1 MARGTKTGMQ
11 EKVNN
16 AVTSENAVKVVQK
29 FEQIIKN
36 KKSNIIQLTKHQGH
50 ISKI

>member
-1 MARGTKTGMQ
+1 MQ

-16 AVTSENAVKVVQK
+16 VISSEYTAKAVKR

-36 KKSNIIQLTKHQGH
+36 KKSKII
-50 ISKI
+50 

>member
-1 MARGTKTGMQ
+1 MESIINGESNENIEMQ

-16 AVTSENAVKVVQK
+16 VISSEYTAKAVKR

-36 KKSNIIQLTKHQGH
+36 KKSNII
-50 ISKI
+50 